1 MLYCPYTKTI
11 WGEVAEVSDYDKVA
25 YWLEGADYDLQT
37 ARAMLET
44 KRYLYVGFMCH
55 QAVEKALKAILVSR
69 KPEEDLPY
77 IHRLVRLA
85 NLSGISEEMTE
96 AQLSLLDLL
105 SPMNIEARYPM
116 YKERLLTSLTE
127 EKCGA
132 MIQETEAMLVWLK
145 SRC

>member
-1 MLYCPYTKTI
+1 M
-11 WGEVAEVSDYDKVA
+11 SDYDKVT

-55 QAVEKALKAILVSR
+55 QAVEKALKGLLVSR

-77 IHRLVRLA
+77 IHKLVRLA

-127 EKCGA
+127 VKCST
-132 MIQETEAMLVWLK
+132 MIQETEAMLIWLK
-145 SRC
+145 SKC